1 MGMAYTNA
9 TVGFINFGTTRWVS
23 SWFNRKE
30 AAMAESPTNSPTSST
45 QYVKLTNGLFPMLWA
60 GDSIM
65 VAATGIVTSNV
76 SAMGAYTVMTVN
88 GQSYAGGQGYTLAT
102 ASYQYASACVAPYTA
117 QTDGMFNFTLY
128 GLSGSASATIT
139 FKHDLNCRWPQ

>member
-1 MGMAYTNA
+1 MTAA
-9 TVGFINFGTTRWVS
+9 SGFWS
-23 SWFNRKE
+23 
-30 AAMAESPTNSPTSST
+30 
-45 QYVKLTNGLFPMLWA
+45 
-60 GDSIM
+60 
-65 VAATGIVTSNV
+65 
-76 SAMGAYTVMTVN
+76 VMPN
-88 GQSYAGGQGYTLAT
+88 GQSYAGGHGYTLAT